1 MMQKTKMVG
10 ILLLFL
16 FSTAYLSI
24 FNSTIAFGDE
34 NRNNIE
40 LVDPQTQPSS
50 IHVGDSFK
58 LSVLVVNNSP
68 DTIRFYGGC
77 SSPLSASFDK
87 NVVGVDNLVACL
99 ALTNITLKP
108 GEKMTVAG
116 PSSNI
121 SYTAS
126 ATGITNATL
135 SFSYQIGENTSKTI
149 SKTFSFTISEK
160 TPPQN
165 SDRVFVRFSNMTS
178 TSMNS
183 FSLISG
189 WSLVESK
196 GTLFLLSQDSD
207 GKLKREL
214 FRFTPSSSSCYYYQ
228 NECIDGTI
236 TISNSDRFLKGNTV
250 HIEIDRQNQRLFL
263 SSSIQQLVFDLDK
276 IRTWPQNQENGGIF
290 VTLSEGQREGPL
302 LVQKIFSNS
311 VTGLDFRE
319 YPLATNIGM
328 PVTLHIGE
336 SASNGCTVEL
346 TLVKISGS
354 TATFQKKEYQNRPC
368 PICLSENTVI
378 DTPNGPVN
386 VKELKD
392 GMIVWTQDISG
403 NKYATTILKT
413 GKTLVPPTH
422 KMVHIILD
430 DKRELYVSPNHPTAD
445 GRLFVDLLAGD
456 TLDGSQIKSAELI
469 PYNGTYTY
477 DILPSGQTGFYW
489 ADGILVKSTL
499 K

>member
-10 ILLLFL
+10 ILLVFL
-16 FSTAYLSI
+16 ISTTYLSI
-24 FNSTIAFGDE
+24 FNSTMVFGDE
-34 NRNNIE
+34 NQNNIQ

-50 IHVGDSFK
+50 IHVGDSFR

-68 DTIRFYGGC
+68 NTIRFYGGC

-87 NVVGVDNLVACL
+87 NVVGVDSLVACL

-108 GEKMTVAG
+108 GKNTTVTG

-126 ATGITNATL
+126 AAGITNATL

-149 SKTFSFTISEK
+149 SKSFSFTISEK
-160 TPPQN
+160 TFPQN

-178 TSMNS
+178 TSKNI

-189 WSLVESK
+189 WNLVEHK
-196 GTLFLLSQDSD
+196 GTLFLLSHSDS
-207 GKLKREL
+207 KLKREL
-214 FRFTPSSSSCYYYQ
+214 FGFTPSSSSCYYYQ

-236 TISNSDRFLKGNTV
+236 AISNSDRFLKGDTV
-250 HIEIDRQNQRLFL
+250 HIEIDRQDQKLFL
-263 SSSIQQLVFDLDK
+263 SSSTQQLVFDLDK
-276 IRTWPQNQENGGIF
+276 IRIWPQNQENGGNF

-302 LVQKIFSNS
+302 LVQKIFSDS

-319 YPLATNIGM
+319 YPLATNIGI
-328 PVTLHIGE
+328 PVTLHVGE

-386 VKELKD
+386 IKELKD
-392 GMIVWTQDISG
+392 GMIIWTQDSSG
-403 NKYATTILKT
+403 HKYAAVILKT

-422 KMVHIILD
+422 K
-430 DKRELYVSPNHPTAD
+430 Y
-445 GRLFVDLLAGD
+445 
-456 TLDGSQIKSAELI
+456 GSHH
-469 PYNGTYTY
+469 
-477 DILPSGQTGFYW
+477 FR
-489 ADGILVKSTL
+489 
-499 K
+499 